1 MTNFTEGVLYMK
13 KTLLDQKTRTIVC
26 DFLKRMAFL
35 ALSAAA
41 FVLLGHYISRNT
53 EYEYTDTV
61 KNAMDT
67 EFIKET
73 GNICKLVLENE
84 KLVIYSA
91 TGEPEIADA
100 DTGMLTEYDRS
111 ILENGISADR
121 EKISEI
127 IESLMS

>member
-1 MTNFTEGVLYMK
+1 MK
-13 KTLLDQKTRTIVC
+13 KTLLDQKTQTIVC

-35 ALSAAA
+35 ALSAAT

-53 EYEYTDTV
+53 EYEYTDTA
-61 KNAMDT
+61 KNTMDT
-67 EFIKET
+67 ELIQET
-73 GNICKLVLENE
+73 GNICKLVLEDE

-91 TGEPEIADA
+91 TGEPEVADA